1 MNDRLVL
8 RDVPYGIWFFEAV
21 FILAGI
27 FFLRLPTF
35 PALVAIL
42 MIGGCL
48 VGFGFT
54 SILTIIIE
62 RQSGH
67 LTLDFKSPL
76 KRTSRAIQLDQIAGV
91 RVTLSGY
98 SKQLRGHRS
107 GPSYTLVADMK
118 DGTVVPFRSYGSGG
132 FFGKLQMAES
142 ICSFLGL
149 PAPETTRPYAGVIRN
164 GSAIPQSAVF
174 QQSGITGPAIAH
186 ETDGVHWHM
195 QTALDGNIGVG
206 RWTSQDFAV
215 PGGFLYLAQKPPQS
229 AGGMFSTFNRMFAQG
244 SMMMYGF
251 TSQDT
256 PGMDSAGPLLLEAEG
271 LETCFSTFAS
281 APEARQLITP
291 RTAQALAAWADRHTL
306 HAINA
311 VSNAQLA
318 VLFGPGGISL
328 SMSKKIDSAVVEE
341 LTVLGVELV
350 KAQLERIGAVAP
362 NPAEKRDEVP
372 V

>member
-8 RDVPYGIWFFEAV
+8 RDVPYGLWLFEGG
-21 FILAGI
+21 FILLGI
-27 FFLRLPTF
+27 LLFRIPSF
-35 PALVAIL
+35 PVLVPIL
-42 MIGGCL
+42 TIGGCL
-48 VGFGFT
+48 VGFGFS
-54 SILTIIIE
+54 SILTITLE
-62 RQSGH
+62 RQTGQ

-76 KRTSRAIQLDQIAGV
+76 KHTSRTIPLDSIAGV
-91 RVTLSGY
+91 RVTISGY
-98 SKQLRGHRS
+98 TKQLPGHRS

-118 DGTVVPFRSYGSGG
+118 DGTVNPFRSYGSSG
-132 FFGKLQMAES
+132 FAGKLRTAEA

-164 GSAIPQSAVF
+164 GGMIPQSAVF
-174 QQSGITGPAIAH
+174 QQSGITGPAIEH

-195 QTALDGNIGVG
+195 QTALDGNSGVG

-256 PGMDSAGPLLLEAEG
+256 PGMDGAGPLLLEAEG

-291 RTAQALAAWADRHTL
+291 RTAQALAAWAERHTL
-306 HAINA
+306 HAVNSI
-311 VSNAQLA
+311 SNVQLA

-341 LTVLGVELV
+341 LTALGVELV
-350 KAQLERIGAVAP
+350 KAQQERIGSVAP
-362 NPAEKRDEVP
+362 VTAEKRDEVP